1 LKKQPARAK
10 PNGLQSVI
18 KTFEIVEYLAHNT
31 ETGITELGNELGQS
45 KSTIYRFLS
54 TLKSLGYVRQNRK
67 SGKYTL
73 TYKLFE
79 ISSKAIEH
87 DDTIAAARPVLEKLA
102 SETGESIHLAVLER
116 NSAVYI
122 DNIDS
127 AYNLRMFSH
136 VGRSVPA
143 HCTALGK
150 ALLAFK
156 SNEYLEDVY
165 AHGGLVAYTPNT
177 IVDLAKLKKNLA
189 LIRKNGVAV
198 DNEEFEVGL
207 KCVAAPIYD
216 SKGNAVASFCVAAPS
231 IRLPQT
237 QIKRL
242 KEKVL
247 QASKQISQRLG
258 SSRGMPRITPPV

>member
-1 LKKQPARAK
+1 MKKQPARAK

-156 SNEYLEDVY
+156 SNEYIEDVY

-189 LIRKNGVAV
+189 LIRKNGVSV
-198 DNEEFEVGL
+198 DNEEFEEGL

-258 SSRGMPRITPPV
+258 SSRGMPQITPPV